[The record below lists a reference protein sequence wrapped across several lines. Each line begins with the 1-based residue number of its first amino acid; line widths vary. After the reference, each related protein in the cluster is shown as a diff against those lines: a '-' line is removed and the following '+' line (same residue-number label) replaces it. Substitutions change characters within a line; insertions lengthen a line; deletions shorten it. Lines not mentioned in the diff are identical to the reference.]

1 MTETVI
7 RSTDAKSADGSHF
20 KSASLSRY
28 VLITDVV
35 YLDEPDLLVLKAE
48 AAAAMEQL
56 KDKIDLCKKKYGDAP
71 SQLRTAFYHTCSFHR
86 RVKDELKIRSQPV
99 QPTAEEQIELEKL
112 RLEKERVKR
121 ERQQERLEVETLN
134 STKRTAALKANAE
147 RHQLHQTALA
157 AKEYQIRK
165 QFWKLLCERY
175 GTAYICE
182 LRSRAKRFVED
193 QGINY
198 VDLEM

>member
-1 MTETVI
+1 MEH
-7 RSTDAKSADGSHF
+7 R
-20 KSASLSRY
+20 ASR
-28 VLITDVV
+28 
-35 YLDEPDLLVLKAE
+35 
-48 AAAAMEQL
+48 
-56 KDKIDLCKKKYGDAP
+56 
-71 SQLRTAFYHTCSFHR
+71 
-86 RVKDELKIRSQPV
+86 
-99 QPTAEEQIELEKL
+99 
-112 RLEKERVKR
+112 
-121 ERQQERLEVETLN
+121 
-134 STKRTAALKANAE
+134 E